1 MCYNLFMNIM
11 TGFREVTKATA
22 LEIAL
27 RHRWPQ
33 ITNETKRFFV
43 DVPTQYLVERI
54 DDTFDCF
61 AVVNSSACQKE
72 AAIEKVQIRAFRYNN
87 IVIRIGYSVFG
98 DALLFYHIIHVDGR
112 EVAIQ

>member
-11 TGFREVTKATA
+11 TGFGEIAKATA

-54 DDTFDCF
+54 DDRFDCF
-61 AVVNSSACQKE
+61 AVVDPSVCQQE
-72 AAIEKVQIRAFRYNN
+72 TEIEKVQIQAFRYNN
-87 IVIRIGYSVFG
+87 IIVRIGYSVFR
-98 DALLFYHIIHVDGR
+98 DALLFHRIIHVDGR